1 MATVKTRPRTRPP
14 RRPRGRSARGWG
26 LTTISGLAVLV
37 LVTVHMVANHFVIES
52 VGGLRNYQQV
62 LEYISNPVIFVL
74 ESLFLVFV
82 TIHAML
88 GLRGVLLDLDPSPR
102 ALRWIDRGL
111 VALGIITLAY
121 GFLLIGV
128 LASRA

>member
-1 MATVKTRPRTRPP
+1 MATVKTRPQVRATRP
-14 RRPRGRSARGWG
+14 RPGRSARGWG
-26 LTTISGLAVLV
+26 VTTLSGLAVLI

-52 VGGLRNYQQV
+52 IGGLRDYQQV
-62 LEYISNPVIFVL
+62 LEYISTPVIFVL

-82 TIHAML
+82 TVHAML
-88 GLRGVLLDLDPSPR
+88 GLRGVLLDLDPTPR
-102 ALRWIDRGL
+102 TLRWIDRGL

-128 LASRA
+128 LAGRA

>member
-1 MATVKTRPRTRPP
+1 MGASVT
-14 RRPRGRSARGWG
+14 AG
-26 LTTISGLAVLV
+26 LDWQTGSVL
-37 LVTVHMVANHFVIES
+37 
-52 VGGLRNYQQV
+52 
-62 LEYISNPVIFVL
+62 
-74 ESLFLVFV
+74 SLFLLFV

>member
-1 MATVKTRPRTRPP
+1 MATVKTRPQARTTQPRP
-14 RRPRGRSARGWG
+14 GRSARGWG
-26 LTTISGLAVLV
+26 VTTLSGLAVLI

-52 VGGLRNYQQV
+52 IGGLRDYQQV
-62 LEYISNPVIFVL
+62 LEYISTPVIFVL

-82 TIHAML
+82 TVHAML
-88 GLRGVLLDLDPSPR
+88 GLRGVLLDLDPTPR
-102 ALRWIDRGL
+102 TLRWIDRGL

>member
-1 MATVKTRPRTRPP
+1 V
-14 RRPRGRSARGWG
+14 
-26 LTTISGLAVLV
+26 TTLSGLAVLI

-52 VGGLRNYQQV
+52 IGGLRDYQQV
-62 LEYISNPVIFVL
+62 LEYISTPVIFVL

-82 TIHAML
+82 TVHAML
-88 GLRGVLLDLDPSPR
+88 GLRGVLLDLDPTPR
-102 ALRWIDRGL
+102 TLRWIDRGL

>member
-1 MATVKTRPRTRPP
+1 MATVKTRPQTRPP
-14 RRPRGRSARGWG
+14 HRRGRSARGWG
-26 LTTISGLAVLV
+26 LTTISGLAVLI
-37 LVTVHMVANHFVIES
+37 LVTVHMIANHFVIES
-52 VGGLRNYQQV
+52 IGGLRNYRQV

-88 GLRGVLLDLDPSPR
+88 GLRGVLLDLDPGPR
-102 ALRWIDRGL
+102 TQTWIDRTL
-111 VALGIITLAY
+111 VALGIATLAY
-121 GFLLIGV
+121 GFVLIGV

>member
-1 MATVKTRPRTRPP
+1 MATVRTRPQVPTP
-14 RRPRGRSARGWG
+14 RRGLGRSGRGWG
-26 LTTISGLAVLV
+26 LTTLSGLAVLI

-52 VGGLRNYQQV
+52 VGGLRDYHQV

-88 GLRGVLLDLDPSPR
+88 GLRGVLLDLDPTPR
-102 ALRWIDRGL
+102 TLRWIDRGL
-111 VALGIITLAY
+111 VALGIATLAY

>member
-1 MATVKTRPRTRPP
+1 MATVKTRPQTRPP
-14 RRPRGRSARGWG
+14 RRRGRSARGWG
-26 LTTISGLAVLV
+26 LTTISGLAVLI
-37 LVTVHMVANHFVIES
+37 LVTVHMIANHFVIES
-52 VGGLRNYQQV
+52 VGGLRDYRQV

-88 GLRGVLLDLDPSPR
+88 GLRGVLLDLDPSPGT
-102 ALRWIDRGL
+102 LRWIDRGL
-111 VALGIITLAY
+111 VALGIITLGY

>member
-1 MATVKTRPRTRPP
+1 MATVRTRPQARPP
-14 RRPRGRSARGWG
+14 RSRGTRGWG
-26 LTTISGLAVLV
+26 ITTLSGLAVLV

-52 VGGLRNYQQV
+52 IGGLRDYRQV
-62 LEYISNPVIFVL
+62 LEYISNPVIFVM

-82 TIHAML
+82 TVHAML
-88 GLRGVLLDLDPSPR
+88 GLRGVLLDLDPTPGTV
-102 ALRWIDRGL
+102 RWIDRGL
-111 VALGIITLAY
+111 VVLAIATLAY